1 MQVGGGGEGDGEAGG
16 EAGGQGDGEVSGMG
30 MRMEGGEY
38 GIAVVR
44 NKVKYQKKKVTSDTR
59 CYATLFGPKP
69 KVRIGGK
76 RRDMTRNGEMRRYL
90 TR

>member
-44 NKVKYQKKKVTSDTR
+44 NKILEEKSD
-59 CYATLFGPKP
+59 
-69 KVRIGGK
+69 I
-76 RRDMTRNGEMRRYL
+76 
-90 TR
+90 